1 MCVMINDATKSTEC
15 DDISAY
21 RSDKILIFK
30 THRPNIYN
38 TGFGYVSQ
46 KIAIVHPYIK
56 KETATI
62 NYLQLLRFFQK
73 NRIAQKKFE
82 RRLIS

>member
-1 MCVMINDATKSTEC
+1 MINDATKSTEC
-15 DDISAY
+15 DDTSAY

-38 TGFGYVSQ
+38 TGFRYVSQ
-46 KIAIVHPYIK
+46 KIAMYPYIK

-62 NYLQLLRFFQK
+62 NYLQLLPFFI
-73 NRIAQKKFE
+73 RIGLLKKSLKE
-82 RRLIS
+82 D

>member
-1 MCVMINDATKSTEC
+1 MINDATKSTEC
-15 DDISAY
+15 DDTSAY

-38 TGFGYVSQ
+38 SELDTFHKNCNVSIHQ
-46 KIAIVHPYIK
+46 KGNGNH
-56 KETATI
+56 
-62 NYLQLLRFFQK
+62 QLLAITAFFQK

>member
-1 MCVMINDATKSTEC
+1 MINDATKSTEC
-15 DDISAY
+15 DDTSAY

-62 NYLQLLRFFQK
+62 NYLQLLPFFK
-73 NRIAQKKFE
+73 RIGLLKKSLKE
-82 RRLIS
+82 D